1 METYPSRKTFR
12 VLGFHDKLWE
22 GYQNCRTRS
31 VMELRKIIEV
41 QTMPGK
47 VLSLKF
53 SDGTAGTL
61 NYEQWFDYQGVFSG
75 LVDDQIFSQVTV
87 NEAGT
92 IEWPGEIDL
101 SPEVL
106 YAIVHHQKIIV
117 DDQIVFDPSLGK
129 GAWL

>member
-1 METYPSRKTFR
+1 
-12 VLGFHDKLWE
+12 
-22 GYQNCRTRS
+22 
-31 VMELRKIIEV
+31 MELRKIIEV

-53 SDGTAGTL
+53 SDGTADTL

>member
-1 METYPSRKTFR
+1 
-12 VLGFHDKLWE
+12 
-22 GYQNCRTRS
+22 
-31 VMELRKIIEV
+31 MELRKIIEV
-41 QTMPGK
+41 QALPGK
-47 VLSLKF
+47 ILSLKF

-61 NYEQWFDYQGVFSG
+61 NYEQWFDYEGVFSD
-75 LVDDQIFSQVTV
+75 LLSDEIFSQVAV
-87 NEAGT
+87 NETGT